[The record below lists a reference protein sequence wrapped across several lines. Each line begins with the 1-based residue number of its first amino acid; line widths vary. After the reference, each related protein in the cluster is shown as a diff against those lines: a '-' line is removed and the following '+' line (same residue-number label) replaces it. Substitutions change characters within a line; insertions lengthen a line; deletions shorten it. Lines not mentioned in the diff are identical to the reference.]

1 MEVVLKLA
9 FLVGSLL
16 FIVAAAELFT
26 NAIEWVGKRFDLS
39 QGAVGSV
46 LAAVGTAMPET
57 IVPIVAILFARQAS
71 GEEIGVGAIV
81 GAPFMLST
89 LAILV
94 LGASYVV
101 FKRLGVRKNAFDVD
115 GRVIKTDMSFF
126 LAAFPL
132 AILAGLLSYYI
143 GAAYGGGSQADGVM
157 HIVKYALAIFFVVY
171 YVIYARRV
179 LSAESEG
186 GHSPKNL
193 YFHPYAHHPRLRLIL
208 LQVAVS
214 LAMIIAGSR
223 VFVFQIDWLAR
234 HFGMAPLVLSLLVV
248 PIATELPEKM
258 NSIIWVKGG
267 KDTLAMGN
275 ISGAMVFQST
285 FPAGIGIVFTSWAFP
300 LNSYVFASAVL
311 TMASALIIYVN
322 LRRTN
327 EISHMSLMIGG
338 VFYAIYI
345 ALVALR
351 VF

>member
-1 MEVVLKLA
+1 MELILKLA
-9 FLVGSLL
+9 FLLGSLL

-26 NAIEWVGKRFDLS
+26 NAVEWVGKRFDLS

-94 LGASYVV
+94 LGTSYVI
-101 FKRLGVRKNAFDVD
+101 FRRLGVRKNMFDVD
-115 GRVIKTDMSFF
+115 GRVIKTDIAFF

-132 AILAGLLSYYI
+132 AILAGVVSHYV
-143 GAAYGGGSQADGVM
+143 GAAYGEGSQAVEVM
-157 HIVKYALAIFFVVY
+157 HVVKYALAIFFVVY

-179 LSAESEG
+179 LGAESEG
-186 GHSPKNL
+186 EHSPKNL
-193 YFHPYAHHPRLRLIL
+193 YFRPHAHHPSLRFIL
-208 LQVAVS
+208 LQVAVA
-214 LAMIIAGSR
+214 LGMIIAGSR

-234 HFGMAPLVLSLLVV
+234 YFGMAPLVLSLLIV

-285 FPAGIGIVFTSWAFP
+285 FPVGIGIAFTSWAFP

-311 TMASALIIYVN
+311 TMASALIIHVN

-327 EISHMSLMIGG
+327 EISYVSLLIGG

-345 ALVALR
+345 ALVALK